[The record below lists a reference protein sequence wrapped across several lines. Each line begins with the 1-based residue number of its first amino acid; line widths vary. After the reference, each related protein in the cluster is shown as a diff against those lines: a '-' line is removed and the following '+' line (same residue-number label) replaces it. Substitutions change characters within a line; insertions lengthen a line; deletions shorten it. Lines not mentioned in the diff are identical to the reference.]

1 MHPVRPVRPARLIW
15 LGLLLLAFAGAGAAL
30 LMRHAGGGVQPPPM
44 PVSPP
49 RVERASVGE
58 LLALR
63 AEPDW
68 QLRWLRGNGDVLV
81 IQFPN
86 LWAQGR
92 ALNRAAALIEKG
104 GARRDQVLTD
114 AGLRAALAA
123 ADDNEASYFLGHD
136 YRADDLA
143 KFFNLAHVQQVAL
156 NVDELRLRQL
166 LLDAGLLH
174 TAPPGQFSGRF
185 SGQPDRA
192 LISFSAEQ
200 ADDPAT
206 PQDEGMD
213 SQRRESVLRHELSHG
228 RYFTDARYRDH
239 CRHFWAGLLSE
250 TERQVW
256 RRYLDQQGYD
266 PANEDLMVNETQ
278 ALLMHTP
285 DTRDFDAAALG
296 MGATELED
304 LRARFRQG
312 MPVGE

>member
-1 MHPVRPVRPARLIW
+1 MRPVHRVRLIW
-15 LGLLLLAFAGAGAAL
+15 LGLLLLALALAGGAL
-30 LMRHAGGGVQPPPM
+30 LMRHAGGGMPAPPP
-44 PVSPP
+44 PSQPG
-49 RVERASVGE
+49 VEPASVAE

-63 AEPDW
+63 PAADW
-68 QLRWLRGNGDVLV
+68 QPRWLRGKGAVLV

-92 ALNRAAALIEKG
+92 ALNRAAALIEKAG
-104 GARRDQVLTD
+104 TRRDQVLTD
-114 AGLRAALAA
+114 AGLQDALAA

-143 KFFNLAHVQQVAL
+143 RFFSLAQTQQVAL
-156 NVDELRLRQL
+156 NADELRLRQL
-166 LLDAGLLH
+166 LLDAGLLQ
-174 TAPPGQFSGRF
+174 AAGPGQFSGN
-185 SGQPDRA
+185 SDRA

-213 SQRRESVLRHELSHG
+213 GQRRESVLRHELSHG

-239 CRHFWAGLLSE
+239 CRHFWTELLSE
-250 TERQVW
+250 TERQTW
-256 RRYLDQQGYD
+256 RRYLDRLGYD
-266 PANEDLMVNETQ
+266 PANEELMVNETQ
-278 ALLMHTP
+278 AMLMHTP

-296 MGATELED
+296 IGARELEG

-312 MPVGE
+312 LPVGE

>member
-1 MHPVRPVRPARLIW
+1 MI
-15 LGLLLLAFAGAGAAL
+15 AGTSVGL
-30 LMRHAGGGVQPPPM
+30 LMRHAGGEMQPPLPA
-44 PVSPP
+44 SPP
-49 RVERASVGE
+49 HVELASVAE

-63 AEPDW
+63 PEAEW
-68 QLRWLRGNGDVLV
+68 QLRWLHGKGAVLV

-92 ALNRAAALIEKG
+92 ALNRAAALLEKG

-143 KFFNLAHVQQVAL
+143 RFFNLAQAQQVAL
-156 NVDELRLRQL
+156 NANELRLRQL

-174 TAPPGQFSGRF
+174 AAAPGQF

-239 CRHFWAGLLSE
+239 CRHFWTRLLSE
-250 TERQVW
+250 TERQTW
-256 RRYLDQQGYD
+256 RRYLDQLGYD
-266 PANEDLMVNETQ
+266 PADETLMVNETQ

-296 MGATELED
+296 IGASELEG

-312 MPVGE
+312 MPAGE